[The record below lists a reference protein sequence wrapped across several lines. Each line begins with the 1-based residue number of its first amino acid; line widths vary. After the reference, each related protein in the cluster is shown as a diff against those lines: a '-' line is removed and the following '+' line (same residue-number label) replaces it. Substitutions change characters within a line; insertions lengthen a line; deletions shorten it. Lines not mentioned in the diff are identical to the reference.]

1 MKQKIID
8 KILHLSKKID
18 AHIVFELEPY
28 KKKDIVCGYFCN
40 DNDEHFWIFDH
51 LFDGIVRIYVNDVN
65 KRYKKNKINK
75 IIELFEYF
83 SNYEVLLNDETTKEC
98 RTCLYE
104 NMTIK
109 ELDVMTKEYSYETL
123 IKELQRNNAH
133 DIVRYFERIMST
145 KQ

>member
-1 MKQKIID
+1 MKQKTID

-40 DNDEHFWIFDH
+40 DNDDHFWVFDH
-51 LFDGIVRIYVNDVN
+51 FFDGIVRIYVNGLN

-75 IIELFEYF
+75 IIELFEYC

-98 RTCLYE
+98 RTCFYE

-109 ELDVMTKEYSYETL
+109 ELDAITKEYSYETL
-123 IKELQRNNAH
+123 IKELKRNNAY
-133 DIVRYFERIMST
+133 DIVRHFERIMST
-145 KQ
+145 K